1 MAARRVAW
9 WKSQGEKMHRDEK
22 WWRVSVGAGGTSVW
36 LNPRVCEEV
45 GAKKAREQLGPSVRS
60 QMPPKDS

>member
-1 MAARRVAW
+1 
-9 WKSQGEKMHRDEK
+9 MHRDEK

-36 LNPRVCEEV
+36 LYPRVCDEV
-45 GAKKAREQLGPSVRS
+45 GAKKAGEQLGPSVRS